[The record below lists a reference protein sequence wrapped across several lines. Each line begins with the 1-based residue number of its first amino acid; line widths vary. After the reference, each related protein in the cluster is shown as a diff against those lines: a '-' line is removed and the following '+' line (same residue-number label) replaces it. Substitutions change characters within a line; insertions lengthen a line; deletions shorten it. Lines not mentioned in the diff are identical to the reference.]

1 MTAPTVPV
9 TRSDRDPFA
18 LTDWLLLFGIALI
31 WGNSFLLIK
40 IGLEAFHPGLITWA
54 RVGLGALALAVL
66 PAARRPIQKEDWR
79 RIFQLGVVWVAIPFT
94 LFPLAEEHIN
104 SAVTGLLN
112 GATPFFGGLIGALWF
127 DRVPRGPQRW
137 AIAIGFAGIALI
149 AGGSSAEGGTAFVG
163 VLMVLAAT
171 FCYGFATNVAGAL
184 QQKYG
189 SVPLMA
195 RVLAIG
201 SLLTAPFG
209 IYGLTR
215 SELELESAV
224 AVAVLGLI
232 GTGFAFV
239 LNATLVG
246 RVGGPRSTFINYLIP
261 VVSLLMG
268 RIFLADTVSAL
279 ALVGIAL
286 ILVGAALASRR
297 EH

>member
-1 MTAPTVPV
+1 LTAPTVPV
-9 TRSDRDPFA
+9 TRSDREPFA
-18 LTDWLLLFGIALI
+18 AKDWLLLLGIGLV
-31 WGNSFLLIK
+31 WGSSFLLIK

-54 RVGLGALALAVL
+54 RVGLGASALALL
-66 PAARRPIQKEDWR
+66 PAARRPIQREDWG

-127 DRVPRGPQRW
+127 NRAPRGPQRW
-137 AIAIGFAGIALI
+137 AIAIGFSGIALI

-171 FCYGFATNVAGAL
+171 FCYGFATNMAGAF

-209 IYGLTR
+209 IYGVTR
-215 SELELESAV
+215 SEFALESAG
-224 AVAVLGLI
+224 AVAFLGVI
-232 GTGFAFV
+232 GTGFTFV
-239 LNATLVG
+239 LMATLVG
-246 RVGGPRSTFINYLIP
+246 RVGGPRSTFINYVIP
-261 VVSLLMG
+261 VVSLLLG
-268 RIFLADTVSAL
+268 RIFLAETVTAL
-279 ALVGIAL
+279 ALVGVAL
-286 ILVGAALASRR
+286 VLVSAGLASRR